1 MKKSVICPVFI
12 AIIAIIVIGIIGT
25 FIYHYLCISNWTS
38 NALSFCNIMLT
49 FCNVMLFGILTS
61 KLIELTDETG
71 NKQRHLQK
79 SIAKMELSHTVF
91 VELCKNLNDSYKMLQ
106 ENSSKENQQVY
117 DTFKN
122 TFIKNIKEL
131 GTINP
136 EIYNLDSYKWW
147 KGNFNDIDK
156 HFTENSYYDFNE
168 HSQVSSPKLQELL
181 REIHDKIYG
190 D

>member
-12 AIIAIIVIGIIGT
+12 AIIAIIFIGT
-25 FIYHYLCISNWTS
+25 LIYHCFCISNWTS
-38 NALSFCNIMLT
+38 NALSFCNVMLT

-117 DTFKN
+117 DTR
-122 TFIKNIKEL
+122 
-131 GTINP
+131 
-136 EIYNLDSYKWW
+136 
-147 KGNFNDIDK
+147 
-156 HFTENSYYDFNE
+156 
-168 HSQVSSPKLQELL
+168 L
-181 REIHDKIYG
+181 RTHL
-190 D
+190 